1 MPKIIHNCAKKHEWI
16 EDVVKIDFVKAL
28 KKINL
33 MENGSEFIKFAEKR
47 SFLQNKVS

>member
-1 MPKIIHNCAKKHEWI
+1 MPKIMHYRPKKHEWI

-33 MENGSEFIKFAEKR
+33 LENNEFIKFAEKR
-47 SFLQNKVS
+47 QIPQKVCT